1 MSQNETSPSDTG
13 PGDTFKC
20 KKCGDVIE
28 STYRHDFKFCKCGAV
43 AVDGGKDYL
52 RRIGYEED
60 YEELSEVEKE
70 DKKDE

>member
-1 MSQNETSPSDTG
+1 MNKIIVNKI
-13 PGDTFKC
+13 KC

-28 STYRHDFKFCKCGAV
+28 STYRHDFKFCKRGAV

-52 RRIGYEED
+52 RRLGDEED
-60 YEELSEVEKE
+60 YEELSEIEKE

>member
-1 MSQNETSPSDTG
+1 MNKIIVNKI
-13 PGDTFKC
+13 KC

-28 STYRHDFKFCKCGAV
+28 STHRHDFKFCNCGAV

-52 RRIGYEED
+52 RRIGSKED
-60 YEELSEVEKE
+60 YEELSVVEKE

>member
-1 MSQNETSPSDTG
+1 MLKKYYNIIIVNKI
-13 PGDTFKC
+13 KC

-52 RRIGYEED
+52 RRLGYEED

-70 DKKDE
+70 DKKDEW